1 MDKIHEY
8 FFNRKYVEWK
18 ILDFLTECE
27 ERYFKKK
34 IDLYIKS
41 LKNII
46 KSDMRKTKREK
57 ARTLLDRYKKAIL
70 IPLGHWRTS
79 RFFCRMFK
87 TSCRPDGMGRNQMKN
102 CEGGTRPDRR
112 EARTWREECN
122 RKKCAPSVHIETN
135 HGNVSGTTNG
145 GTFFAGLER
154 DKSKK
159 RKYQENSSEDANSD
173 ESIPEKKRQSVSN
186 IRSFNEANEIV
197 KDTILITDRMFTER
211 KEEMVYNPI
220 ETELT
225 PNEKKETL
233 INTHDED
240 IIDNIVLRD
249 MYLDTQREIRGR
261 ISQKDAS
268 SPF

>member
-1 MDKIHEY
+1 
-8 FFNRKYVEWK
+8 
-18 ILDFLTECE
+18 
-27 ERYFKKK
+27 
-34 IDLYIKS
+34 
-41 LKNII
+41 
-46 KSDMRKTKREK
+46 
-57 ARTLLDRYKKAIL
+57 
-70 IPLGHWRTS
+70 
-79 RFFCRMFK
+79 
-87 TSCRPDGMGRNQMKN
+87 
-102 CEGGTRPDRR
+102 GTRLDRR

-122 RKKCAPSVHIETN
+122 RKKCTLSVHIETN

-154 DKSKK
+154 DMSKK
-159 RKYQENSSEDANSD
+159 RKYQENKMLTPTSV
-173 ESIPEKKRQSVSN
+173 IPEKKRQSVSN
-186 IRSFNEANEIV
+186 IRSINEANEIV
-197 KDTILITDRMFTER
+197 EGTILITDRMFTER
-211 KEEMVYNPI
+211 KETVYNPI

-249 MYLDTQREIRGR
+249 MYLDTRREIRDR